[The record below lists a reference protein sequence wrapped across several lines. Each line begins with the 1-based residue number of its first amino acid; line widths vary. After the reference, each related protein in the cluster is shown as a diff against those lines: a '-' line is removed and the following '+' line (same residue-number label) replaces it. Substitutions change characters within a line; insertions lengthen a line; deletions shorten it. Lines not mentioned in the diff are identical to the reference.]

1 MQLTAVSK
9 RLLITVN
16 IAYCAEY
23 RKNLS
28 EQILNINLNFKGDF
42 IMKARIPKG
51 AGGAQ
56 NMNQMIKQAQKMQ
69 DQITD
74 LQAEIEARDFTA
86 TAGGGAVEV
95 TLTGKKTIKSLTL
108 KPEVV
113 DPEDIEMLQDLIISA
128 VNEAINNIEDTTEAE
143 MSKITGGVSLPGL
156 F

>member
-1 MQLTAVSK
+1 
-9 RLLITVN
+9 
-16 IAYCAEY
+16 
-23 RKNLS
+23 
-28 EQILNINLNFKGDF
+28 
-42 IMKARIPKG
+42 MKARIPKNVG
-51 AGGAQ
+51 GGAQ

-69 DQITD
+69 DQITE
-74 LQAEIEARDFTA
+74 LQEDIEARDFTA

-128 VNEAINNIEDTTEAE
+128 INEAVNNIETTTESE
-143 MSKITGGVSLPGL
+143 MSKITGGVALPGL

>member
-1 MQLTAVSK
+1 
-9 RLLITVN
+9 
-16 IAYCAEY
+16 
-23 RKNLS
+23 
-28 EQILNINLNFKGDF
+28 
-42 IMKARIPKG
+42 MKARIPKNIG
-51 AGGAQ
+51 GGGAQ

-69 DQITD
+69 DQITE
-74 LQAEIEARDFTA
+74 LQEDIEARDFTA

-95 TLTGKKTIKSLTL
+95 TLSGKKIIKSLNL

-128 VNEAINNIEDTTEAE
+128 INEAVNNIETTTEAE

>member
-1 MQLTAVSK
+1 
-9 RLLITVN
+9 
-16 IAYCAEY
+16 
-23 RKNLS
+23 
-28 EQILNINLNFKGDF
+28 
-42 IMKARIPKG
+42 MKARIPKNIG
-51 AGGAQ
+51 GGGAQ

-69 DQITD
+69 DQITE
-74 LQAEIEARDFTA
+74 LQEDIEARDFTA

-128 VNEAINNIEDTTEAE
+128 INEAINNVEATTESE
-143 MSKITGGVSLPGL
+143 MSKITGGVALPGL

>member
-1 MQLTAVSK
+1 
-9 RLLITVN
+9 
-16 IAYCAEY
+16 
-23 RKNLS
+23 
-28 EQILNINLNFKGDF
+28 
-42 IMKARIPKG
+42 MKARIPRNING
-51 AGGAQ
+51 GGAQ

-69 DQITD
+69 DEITA
-74 LQAEIEARDFTA
+74 LQEDIEARDFTA

-95 TLTGKKTIKSLTL
+95 TLSGKKIIKSLNL

-128 VNEAINNIEDTTEAE
+128 INEAVNNIETTTEAE